1 MQKLDGTRAQIAI
14 VDDDLSVRA
23 GLNNLLSSVGY
34 KTLLF
39 ESAEE
44 VLQSNTLSNLSFMVL
59 DVKLKG
65 ISGIELFEQLRTA
78 EINIPA
84 AFISGNADLN
94 TQLRIARAGAVLFL
108 SKPVDIELLLRTID
122 DTLKAIASP

>member
-1 MQKLDGTRAQIAI
+1 MQAIDNKKDSIAI

-39 ESAEE
+39 KSAEE
-44 VLQSNTLSNLSFMVL
+44 VLQSDTLTNLSFMVL

-65 ISGIELFEQLRTA
+65 INGIELFEQLRA
-78 EINIPA
+78 ADVNIPTL
-84 AFISGNADLN
+84 FISGNADLN
-94 TQLRIARAGAVLFL
+94 TQLRIARAGALLFL
-108 SKPVDIELLLRTID
+108 TKPVDVELLLKTID
-122 DTLKAIASP
+122 DTLKV

>member
-1 MQKLDGTRAQIAI
+1 MQELDGTRALIAI
-14 VDDDLSVRA
+14 VDDDLSVRT

-34 KTLLF
+34 RTLLF

-44 VLQSNTLSNLSFMVL
+44 VLQSETLCNLSFMVL

-65 ISGIELFEQLRTA
+65 ISGIELFEQLRA
-78 EINIPA
+78 VEVNIPT
-84 AFISGNADLN
+84 AFISGNANLN

-108 SKPVDIELLLRTID
+108 SKPVDVELLLRTID
-122 DTLKAIASP
+122 DTLKV

>member
-1 MQKLDGTRAQIAI
+1 MQQLDNKRDLIAI

-34 KTLLF
+34 ETILF

-44 VLQSNTLSNLSFMVL
+44 VLQSNTLSHLSFMVL

-65 ISGIELFEQLRTA
+65 ISGIELYEQLRTV
-78 EINIPA
+78 EVNIPA
-84 AFISGNADLN
+84 VFISGNVDLN
-94 TQLRIARAGAVLFL
+94 TQLRIARAGAVQFL
-108 SKPVDIELLLRTID
+108 PKPVDVELLLRTID
-122 DTLKAIASP
+122 DTLKN